1 MKHTKIYGALII
13 IAIAA
18 ALFLLVFF
26 GVNIKVTQSVAINVA
41 TTSKYV
47 SVYLEG
53 KQQQYVKEHSNNVY
67 YIYNPVDDI
76 KTKCYLKYSKDNLF
90 DCKYANSEG
99 YVTWSNITEGVYP
112 SKLDFGSMKIFEYF
126 IML

>member
-53 KQQQYVKEHSNNVY
+53 KQQQYVKEHSKNVY

-90 DCKYANSEG
+90 DCKYTNSEG
-99 YVTWSNITEGVYP
+99 YVT
-112 SKLDFGSMKIFEYF
+112 
-126 IML
+126 